1 MRNRTLDIYDST
13 HPTDSAGRFMFWG
26 CQFICACVCL
36 AEAFFSG
43 RAVNLVYSEC
53 EYIYALCGHLLI
65 VCYYFHAGVS
75 KPLNGSS
82 CC

>member
-1 MRNRTLDIYDST
+1 MTPPIQQIVPDAVSSSV
-13 HPTDSAGRFMFWG
+13 HV
-26 CQFICACVCL
+26 CAW
-36 AEAFFSG
+36 AEAFISG

-53 EYIYALCGHLLI
+53 KYIYALCGHLLI

-75 KPLNGSS
+75 RPLKGSS